1 MEITSVAFEKRVFNP
16 DKEFSSSAYIQS
28 IEQYKQL
35 HKEAL
40 ENPEKFWGEIAK
52 DLSWDKKWD
61 KVLNWK
67 SPFAKW
73 FDGGFINASYNCL
86 DRHLLSKSEKP
97 AIIWEGESGGQQVL
111 TYKALHKKVG
121 SLATFL
127 SNIGLKKGDRVAIY
141 LPLIPELP
149 ISMLACARLGIEHCV
164 VFAGFSSDALQ
175 TRINDAEAKLLITAD
190 GGFRKGKTIPLKYN
204 TDTALK
210 NTPSIQNVLVYK
222 RTNEPVNF
230 NKERD
235 IWWDE
240 NIDILETAD
249 DIPVE
254 SEHPLFILYTS
265 GTTGKPKG
273 VVHSTGGYLVQAY
286 ITTKWIFDLK
296 DDDIFW
302 CTADCG
308 WITGHTYLV
317 YGPLLNG
324 STVFMYEGVP
334 NYPGPDRYWD
344 IIERHKI
351 TILYTA
357 PTAIR
362 SFMQWG
368 EDWVKKH
375 DLSSLRLLGS
385 VGEPI
390 NPEAWIWYYNNIGNK
405 KCPIVDTWWQ
415 TETGS
420 ILISPLPGAIPAK
433 PGSATFPFPGID
445 ADVVDKK
452 GKSLSPNKGGY
463 LVIKNPWPSMIRTV
477 FNDPERYKE
486 TYWDEIEGMYF
497 TGDGAK
503 IDKDGFIWVLG
514 RIDDTLNVS
523 GHRLA
528 TAEIESALVSH
539 PAISEAAVIGKP
551 HKIKGQSIYAFIT
564 LRHNK
569 AADLLTHDDY
579 KKTLQKHVASQ
590 ISPIARP
597 DEIKIVNALP
607 KTRSGKIIRRILRDV
622 VSKKEITG
630 DLSTIEDEKVLE
642 SLRAE

>member
-1 MEITSVAFEKRVFNP
+1 MEITSVSFEKRIFNP
-16 DKEFSSSAYIQS
+16 SKEFSSNSYIQN
-28 IEQYKQL
+28 IKQYKQL
-35 HKEAL
+35 HKDAL
-40 ENPEKFWGEIAK
+40 ENPGKFWGNIAGE
-52 DLSWDKKWD
+52 LSWDKKWD
-61 KVLNWK
+61 TVLDWQP
-67 SPFAKW
+67 PFAKW
-73 FDGGFINASYNCL
+73 FDGGLINASYNCI
-86 DRHLLSKSEKP
+86 DRHLIEKAEKP
-97 AIIWEGESGGQQVL
+97 AIIWEGEPGDQQVL
-111 TYKALHKKVG
+111 TYKTLHKKVG

-127 SNIGLKKGDRVAIY
+127 SRLGLKKGDRVAIY
-141 LPLIPELP
+141 LPMIPELI
-149 ISMLACARLGIEHCV
+149 ISMLACTRLGIEHCV

-175 TRINDAEAKLLITAD
+175 ARINDAEAKLLITAD
-190 GGFRKGKTIPLKYN
+190 GGYRKGKKVPLKQN
-204 TDTALK
+204 ADKALI
-210 NTPSIQNVLVYK
+210 NTPTIQNVLVCK
-222 RTNEPVNF
+222 RLNEPINF
-230 NKERD
+230 NDEID
-235 IWWDE
+235 IWWDG
-240 NIDILETAD
+240 NIDLLEPAD
-249 DIPVE
+249 DVPVE

-273 VVHSTGGYLVQAY
+273 VVHATGGYLVQAY

-296 DDDIFW
+296 DNDIFW

-324 STVFMYEGVP
+324 ATVFMYEGVP
-334 NYPGPDRYWD
+334 NYPEPDRFWD

-351 TILYTA
+351 SILYTA

-368 EDWVKKH
+368 NDWVRKH

-390 NPEAWIWYYNNIGNK
+390 NPEAWIWYYKNIGNK

-420 ILISPLPGAIPAK
+420 ILISPIPGAIPGK
-433 PGSATFPFPGID
+433 PGSATLPFPGID
-445 ADVVDKK
+445 ADVVDLN
-452 GKSLSPNKGGY
+452 GNSLPPNKGGY

-477 FNDPERYKE
+477 FKDPKRYID
-486 TYWDEIEGMYF
+486 TYWKEINGMYF

-503 IDKDGFIWVLG
+503 IDEDGYIWVLG

-551 HKIKGQSIYAFIT
+551 HKIKGQSIFAFIT
-564 LRHNK
+564 LRQNK
-569 AADLLTHDDY
+569 EADILIHDNY
-579 KKTLQKHVASQ
+579 KDILQKHVVTQ

-597 DEIKIVNALP
+597 DEIKIVDSLP
-607 KTRSGKIIRRILRDV
+607 KTRSGKIIRRILRDIA
-622 VSKKEITG
+622 SEKEITG
-630 DLSTIEDEKVLE
+630 DLSTVEDEKVLE
-642 SLRAE
+642 SLRVV